1 MRHRPWLRAAR
12 PLLAVL
18 STALVTI
25 GTLSLSAQ
33 GSQERVLYVSALDS
47 KGEPVEGLGQD
58 AFAVRENGIRREVL
72 RVSRATEPIDISVL
86 VDNSQAASDDVTF
99 YRTALPKFLGAISP
113 DNSVALIGLADR
125 PTVLVPSTRETARL
139 TSRAEGLFA
148 QPGSGMTLL
157 DAVSEVSDGLRRRDG
172 PRAAVVAIFTDG
184 TEFTNKYAKDVVA
197 AATKV
202 QAAVHLVTI
211 GQFAEDREHE
221 VRERSFFISQAPR
234 ATGGQHLSMVAASG
248 LDHALEKLARTI
260 RSQYKVVYARP
271 QSLIAPDSIE
281 VTSTRD
287 GLTVRGTPERS
298 PKGA

>member
-1 MRHRPWLRAAR
+1 MRHRPWLRVAP

-18 STALVTI
+18 STAF
-25 GTLSLSAQ
+25 LSIWTQPISAQ
-33 GSQERVLYVSALDS
+33 GSHERVVYVSALDG
-47 KGEPVEGLGQD
+47 KGEPVEGLGPD
-58 AFAVRENGIRREVL
+58 AFSVRENGVSREIL

-86 VDNSQAASDDVTF
+86 VDNSQAASDEVTF
-99 YRTALPKFLGAISP
+99 LRSALPKFLGAISP

-157 DAVSEVSDGLRRRDG
+157 DAVTEVSEGLRRRDG
-172 PRAAVVAIFTDG
+172 PRAAIVAIFTDG
-184 TEFTNKYAKDVVA
+184 AEFTNRYAKDVVA
-197 AATKV
+197 TARKV

-211 GQFAEDREHE
+211 GQFREDQEHE

-248 LDHALEKLARTI
+248 LDTSLEKLARTI

-271 QSLIAPDSIE
+271 QSLIAPDTIE
-281 VTSTRD
+281 VTSPRD
-287 GLTVRGTPERS
+287 GLTVRGTPERAA
-298 PKGA
+298 KGA

>member
-1 MRHRPWLRAAR
+1 MRHRSWLRAAP

-18 STALVTI
+18 LT
-25 GTLSLSAQ
+25 TLLITRTPPIAAQ

-47 KGEPVEGLGQD
+47 KGEPVDGLGPE
-58 AFAVRENGIRREVL
+58 AFAVRENGVRREIL

-86 VDNSQAASDDVTF
+86 IDNSQAASEAVTF
-99 YRTALPKFLGAISP
+99 YRTALPKFLSAISP
-113 DNSVALIGLADR
+113 DNMVALIGLADR

-139 TSRAEGLFA
+139 TERAGGLFA

-157 DAVSEVSDGLRRRDG
+157 DGVTEVSEGLRRRDG
-172 PRAAVVAIFTDG
+172 SRAAVVAIFTDG
-184 TEFTNKYAKDVVA
+184 TEFTNRYAKDVVG

-202 QAAVHLVTI
+202 QTAVHLVTI
-211 GQFAEDREHE
+211 GQFREDAEHE

-248 LDHALEKLARTI
+248 LDSALDKLARTI

-271 QSLIAPDSIE
+271 NSLIAPDTID
-281 VTSTRD
+281 VTSSRD